1 MSLKSYYNISIFGK
15 LCEYSEVLLYMN
27 NMMEDIRP

>member
-15 LCEYSEVLLYMN
+15 IGESNEVLLYMN
-27 NMMEDIRP
+27 NMMGNIRP